1 MEEIRKMKKKT
12 AMILIGGL
20 LICLIG
26 GCGKDE
32 SNTVT
37 MESADETVAEVAE
50 EVEEEVTEP
59 DETNVEETDTDE
71 SPEVEEE
78 SESGTEEFPTIT
90 DEALAQDKSAD
101 YGVYSTSS
109 FDLDQFL
116 DENGEAPEDWNYESK
131 EYSEFSGRFAY
142 PDIIQCEL
150 MDSVRIYNRTDC
162 YEGLSVESNDGTRH
176 IGIAINSGLD
186 MYHSQKSFVG
196 YDSDW
201 IAISMMFTTQTSE
214 GETEVL
220 HQTSTGSES
229 SMYLVDED
237 GNPIDEDGNPVD
249 LDAIEM
255 HEYIDNQYIFNIGNF
270 SVWVYADEDE
280 LTEDEIQ
287 MIIDNISLKH

>member
-1 MEEIRKMKKKT
+1 
-12 AMILIGGL
+12 MILVGGL

-32 SNTVT
+32 SNAVT
-37 MESADETVAEVAE
+37 MESTDETVAEVAE

-59 DETNVEETDTDE
+59 DETNVEETATDE

-78 SESGTEEFPTIT
+78 SESETEEFPIIT

-116 DENGEAPEDWNYESK
+116 DENGETPEDWNWESK

-142 PDIIQCEL
+142 PDITQCEL

-162 YEGLSVESNDGTRH
+162 SEGLSVESKDGTRY
-176 IGIAINSGLD
+176 IGIVFSSGLD
-186 MYHSQKSFVG
+186 MYHSQKSYVG
-196 YDSDW
+196 DDW
-201 IAISMMFTTQTSE
+201 GGVVITAMFTAQTNE

-220 HQTSTGSES
+220 HQTSTVSES
-229 SMYLVDED
+229 SMYLADED
-237 GNPIDEDGNPVD
+237 GNPIDEDGNPID
-249 LDAIEM
+249 PNAIEM
-255 HEYIDNQYIFNIGNF
+255 NEYIDNQYIFNIGNF
-270 SVWVYADEDE
+270 TVWVYADKDE

-287 MIIDNISLKH
+287 MIIDNISLKR